1 MHILHRVASWCLMW
15 LQVGALPAELHAAKQ
30 LRFLQLLHCGV
41 TDVGLLPPGCQ
52 QLDVVDS
59 VPVTFS
65 RSSLRAGISQ
75 AHQVHGARS
84 ACSEPHTLVLVPRS
98 LAGCLLQLRSSR

>member
-1 MHILHRVASWCLMW
+1 MLMW
-15 LQVGALPAELHAAKQ
+15 QQVGVLPAELHAAKRLQ
-30 LRFLQLLHCGV
+30 FLQLLHCGV
-41 TDVGLLPPGCQ
+41 TDVGSLPPGCQ

-75 AHQVHGARS
+75 AHQVPVPNPGRS
-84 ACSEPHTLVLVPRS
+84 VPNPGTPVPNPTCWCLCTRS
-98 LAGCLLQLRSSR
+98 VAGCLLQPHSSR

>member
-1 MHILHRVASWCLMW
+1 MLMW
-15 LQVGALPAELHAAKQ
+15 QQVGVLPAELHAAKR
-30 LRFLQLLHCGV
+30 LHFLQLLHCGV

-52 QLDVVDS
+52 QLDVIDS

-75 AHQVHGARS
+75 AHQVPWHS
-84 ACSEPHTLVLVPRS
+84 
-98 LAGCLLQLRSSR
+98 CLIAESHLLCIVYQRASFTCDRIR